1 MSHFAWVSPV
11 ALEQMMAEA
20 DVHADVETGGLLVG
34 YRGEGAV
41 VVTAVVGPGP
51 GAEHGARHF
60 VPDAPWQAARLAGAY
75 YASGRVHTYIG
86 DWHTHPGGSALL
98 SRQDKRT
105 LARIAR
111 HDPARQASPVMAILV
126 PGEQPQFGIWS
137 YQGQW
142 RRPRPLK
149 VRSL

>member
-1 MSHFAWVSPV
+1 M
-11 ALEQMMAEA
+11 
-20 DVHADVETGGLLVG
+20 
-34 YRGEGAV
+34 
-41 VVTAVVGPGP
+41 
-51 GAEHGARHF
+51 
-60 VPDAPWQAARLAGAY
+60 
-75 YASGRVHTYIG
+75 
-86 DWHTHPGGSALL
+86 